1 MEAAAARDELVR
13 ASARAEILAE
23 EARDG
28 DRSDLIFITQ
38 DHLVDDVPDEH
49 C

>member
-13 ASARAEILAE
+13 ASARAEVLAE

-28 DRSDLIFITQ
+28 ARSDLNYGAQI
-38 DHLVDDVPDEH
+38 HLLENVIYL